1 MFEIQTKYILYPKNI
16 HNSKSIHPCL
26 ISLNLPLI
34 SKSKELE
41 AQPILKQVIDIL
53 DVLTNALSDAQEYP
67 FT

>member
-1 MFEIQTKYILYPKNI
+1 MFEIQTKYILYSKNI

-53 DVLTNALSDAQEYP
+53 DILTNALSDAQEYP